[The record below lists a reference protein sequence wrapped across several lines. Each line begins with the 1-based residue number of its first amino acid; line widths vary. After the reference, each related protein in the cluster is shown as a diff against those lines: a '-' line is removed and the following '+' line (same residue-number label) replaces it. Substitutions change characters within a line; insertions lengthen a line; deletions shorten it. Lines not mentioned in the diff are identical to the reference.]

1 VDFGRV
7 TQADPDQRTVHV
19 KPPVQWLKRG
29 SNRINDNV
37 VDKDHVTD
45 QSMLSTQIDAFC
57 AALNDLQQMVL
68 LTQGKTSQVKAIFGA
83 ICKDLLRAS
92 EHIRE
97 FVLHQ

>member
-1 VDFGRV
+1 MTR
-7 TQADPDQRTVHV
+7 ADNDQRTVHV
-19 KPPVQWLKRG
+19 KPPVQWLKSG

-37 VDKDHVTD
+37 VDKNHITD

-92 EHIRE
+92 EHIRK
-97 FVLHQ
+97 FAFTQL